1 MRFVLAIVA
10 FVAAA
15 CMIALGIAQRTVFL
29 EPSSVSL
36 STTVAGNGPYTVI
49 DGDALT
55 AHDGAQ
61 TVSIQGSGNTFMAYG
76 RTADM
81 EAWLGELSYN
91 RVSYDDDQRELATKV
106 VSTDSSL
113 PFVPSLPTEVDENG
127 VAVVQMNP
135 DPRGSDLWLD
145 EWTAENSLS
154 NTINVPDGISVLIAS
169 DGTSPAPKNVRISW
183 PLDNSTPWAGPLIA
197 GGGLLLLIGLVLYLW
212 ALIHM
217 RRSRGPRRNLP
228 KGPRMPRLPKAP
240 KPKMIKI
247 SEITGGGQT
256 KAIGRRSARFI
267 AIPVVLVSGLAL
279 SGCSGAFWPDFTEEA
294 TATATPAPD
303 VTAPAEGLDELPPP
317 AVSVPQLER
326 IVQNIAVLANEAD
339 STMNA
344 ELLPARFSG
353 PALIE
358 RQMNYKI
365 RAGFAEHPALQAIPA
380 SPLKVVMP
388 QQNES
393 WPRTVMTVIV
403 NEENPQVAPM
413 TLVMTQN
420 SPRENYLVEYAITL
434 AADVKFP
441 EVAPASIGAPP
452 VAPDTKFLI
461 LAPDKLA
468 AAYGDLILQ
477 DTASPYYELFDVA
490 ADSFLPQVGVAATA
504 ERRAGLPTTTD
515 LTLTNQP
522 GTGPT
527 VALGTIDSGAIV
539 AVNLDQIETAKPND
553 AGTVEYKP
561 GQTRSLSGVEKTSK
575 GVTSTRTDQLLF
587 FVPATGSDEKIRLL
601 GFAHSLIAASEIP

>member
-36 STTVAGNGPYTVI
+36 STTVAGSGAYTVI
-49 DGDALT
+49 DEDALA
-55 AHDGAQ
+55 AHEGAQ
-61 TVSIQGSGNTFMAYG
+61 TVSIRGSGNTFMAYG
-76 RTADM
+76 RTADI
-81 EAWLGELSYN
+81 EAWLGDLSFN
-91 RVSYDDDQRELATKV
+91 RVTFDEESNELVAKEVTIDPDDLA
-106 VSTDSSL
+106 
-113 PFVPSLPTEVDENG
+113 VPVPAPAVDENG
-127 VAVVQMNP
+127 AVVAAGNP
-135 DPRGSDLWLD
+135 NPRGSDLWLD
-145 EWTAENSLS
+145 EWTADNSLS
-154 NTINVPDGISVLIAS
+154 NTINVPDGISMLVAT
-169 DGTSPAPKNVRISW
+169 DGTEPAPKNIRIAW

-197 GGGLLLLIGLVLYLW
+197 GGGLLLLVGLVLYLW
-212 ALIHM
+212 ALIHL

-247 SEITGGGQT
+247 NEITGGGQT
-256 KAIGRRSARFI
+256 KAIGRRSARFV
-267 AIPVVLVSGLAL
+267 AIPVVLVSGLVL
-279 SGCSGAFWPDFTEEA
+279 SGCSAAFWPDFSEQPEA
-294 TATATPAPD
+294 TATPTPD
-303 VTAPAEGLDELPPP
+303 VTGEAEAFDELPPP

-326 IVQNIAVLANEAD
+326 IVRKIAVISNEAD

-344 ELLPARFSG
+344 ALLPERFTG
-353 PALIE
+353 AALVE

-380 SPLKVVMP
+380 SPLKVIMP

-393 WPRTVMTVIV
+393 WPRTVVTVIL
-403 NEENPQVAPM
+403 NEDDPQVAPM

-420 SPRENYLVEYAITL
+420 SPRENYKVDYAITL

-441 EVAPASIGAPP
+441 EVAPASIGSPP
-452 VAPDTKFLI
+452 VAPDTKFLT
-461 LAPDKLA
+461 LAPEKLA
-468 AAYGDLILQ
+468 AAYGDVILQ

-490 ADSFLPQVGVAATA
+490 SDSFLPQVGVAALA
-504 ERRAGLPTTTD
+504 ERRAGLPTTTE
-515 LTLTNQP
+515 LSVANQP
-522 GTGPT
+522 GSGPT
-527 VALGTIDSGAIV
+527 IALGTIDSGAIV

-553 AGTVEYKP
+553 GGTVEYKP
-561 GQTRSLSGVEKTSK
+561 GPTRSLSGVEKTTK

-587 FVPATGSDEKIRLL
+587 YVPAAGSDEKIRLL
-601 GFAHSLIAASEIP
+601 GFAHSLIDASEIP

>member
-36 STTVAGNGPYTVI
+36 STTVAGSGAYTVI
-49 DGDALT
+49 DDDALT

-61 TVSIQGSGNTFMAYG
+61 TVSIRGSGNTFMAYG
-76 RTADM
+76 RTADI
-81 EAWLGELSYN
+81 EAWLGDLSFN
-91 RVSYDDDQRELATKV
+91 RVTFDKEKGELTTKV
-106 VSTDSSL
+106 VKPEPAESTA
-113 PFVPSLPTEVDENG
+113 PLPTPGGEATG
-127 VAVVQMNP
+127 APVVQANP

-145 EWTAENSLS
+145 EWTADNSLA
-154 NTINVPDGISVLIAS
+154 NTINVPDGISVIVAT
-169 DGTSPAPKNVRISW
+169 DGTAPAPKNIRIAW
-183 PLDNSTPWAGPLIA
+183 PLDNATPWAGPLIA
-197 GGGLLLLIGLVLYLW
+197 GGGILLLVGLVLYLW

-247 SEITGGGQT
+247 NEITGSGQT
-256 KAIGRRSARFI
+256 KAIGRRSARFV
-267 AIPVVLVSGLAL
+267 ALPVVLISGLVL
-279 SGCSGAFWPDFTEEA
+279 SGCSASFWPDFSEQPQA
-294 TATATPAPD
+294 SSTPTPD
-303 VTAPAEGLDELPPP
+303 VTAPAEGFDELPPP

-326 IVQNIAVLANEAD
+326 IVRKVAVVANEAD

-344 ELLPARFSG
+344 ELLPARFTG

-358 RQMNYKI
+358 RQMDYKI
-365 RAGFAEHPALQAIPA
+365 RTGFPEHPALQAIPA
-380 SPLKVVMP
+380 SPLKVIMP

-393 WPRTVMTVIV
+393 WPRTVVTVIL
-403 NEENPQVAPM
+403 NEENPQIAPM
-413 TLVMTQN
+413 TLVLTQN

-452 VAPDTKFLI
+452 VAPDTKFLT

-468 AAYGDLILQ
+468 AAYGDVILK
-477 DTASPYYELFDVA
+477 DTASEFYDFFDVA
-490 ADSFLPQVGVAATA
+490 SDSFLPQVGVAATA
-504 ERRAGLPTTTD
+504 ERRAQLPATTE
-515 LTLTNQP
+515 LTVTNQP
-522 GTGPT
+522 GAGDT

-539 AVNLDQIETAKPND
+539 AVNLDQIETAKPTD
-553 AGTVEYKP
+553 GGTVEYKA
-561 GQTRSLSGVEKTSK
+561 GATRTLSGVEKTSK

-587 FVPATGSDEKIRLL
+587 YVPAAGSDEKIRLL